1 MLLLDPFDIAPRAR
15 RHATAAWL
23 LLGVA
28 VVFALASAALFARSW
43 NDAQVAREALA
54 AARKALSS
62 HARSENKLAE
72 QREPADLVRARL
84 ELQRVLNL
92 SWSGLFDILEG
103 STKAVEARVTV
114 AALAPVRLR
123 AQGVEIGITALAATP
138 DAMLLYLQTLQADR
152 RVRQVQLVSQQ
163 AATVG
168 PASVVRFQA
177 TLLLDR
183 SASDGSLAAQSTHAA
198 AGGMRE

>member
-1 MLLLDPFDIAPRAR
+1 MLLLDPFDIAPRAK

-28 VVFALASAALFARSW
+28 VVFALASAALFAQSW
-43 NDAQVAREALA
+43 NDAKVAREELA
-54 AARKALSS
+54 AARKVLSS
-62 HARSENKLAE
+62 HARAESRLAE

-103 STKAVEARVTV
+103 STKAVESRVTV

-123 AQGVEIGITALAATP
+123 AQGVEIGILAATP

-183 SASDGSLAAQSTHAA
+183 SASDGSLAAQSAHAA